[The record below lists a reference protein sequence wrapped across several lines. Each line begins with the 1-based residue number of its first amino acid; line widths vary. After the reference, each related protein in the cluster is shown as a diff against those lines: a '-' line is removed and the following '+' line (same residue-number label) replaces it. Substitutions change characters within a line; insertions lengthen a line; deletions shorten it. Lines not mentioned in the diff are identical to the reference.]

1 MTAPKKPALIDR
13 RGPSAGLS
21 EEALVRE
28 LARIGIMDP
37 EVKAAFM
44 AATGLYPGAP
54 MELGPYVDWLTAEW
68 IAFRDADARVARA
81 ISLMQRA
88 LLIDDGERCRDLYRE
103 RNALENTFSPY
114 EWELYKSRLK
124 KTRLK
129 TEADTDTATESE
141 AETESASSDGSE
153 SIH

>member
-1 MTAPKKPALIDR
+1 VTAAKKPALIDR
-13 RGPSAGLS
+13 RGPSSGLS

-28 LARIGIMDP
+28 LARIALMDP
-37 EVKAAFM
+37 EVKAAFI
-44 AATGLYPGAP
+44 AATGLCPGAP

-88 LLIDDGERCRDLYRE
+88 LLTDDSERCRELYGQ
-103 RNALENTFSPY
+103 RNALESTFSPY
-114 EWELYKSRLK
+114 EWELYKLRLR
-124 KTRLK
+124 TARLK
-129 TEADTDTATESE
+129 TETETGPEIEAE
-141 AETESASSDGSE
+141 AETETASSDGSG